1 MKIIEIIN
9 TRHNVYFYGSGETGS
24 VKKEDLWHY
33 VDKKASMAGAK
44 QLKNK
49 KFAEAARQIEEAM
62 IGNDAVPLDGGP
74 NAVRYFLG
82 KYTWHLTVL

>member
-1 MKIIEIIN
+1 
-9 TRHNVYFYGSGETGS
+9 
-24 VKKEDLWHY
+24 
-33 VDKKASMAGAK
+33 MAGAK